1 MAKLWVVIKREYL
14 ERVQNKWFVIS
25 TLLAP
30 LFFSALI
37 FLPALL
43 TLRSMR
49 SAQVANI
56 IILDATGAGMGA
68 RVDSSIRAA
77 RPRAEA
83 GGVPAADP
91 GMQVRV
97 VEPGAPLAQAE
108 SLASRD
114 VRAGTAGG
122 YLVLDAGS
130 LAGDSARYAG
140 PNASSRAVVDKIER
154 AARDVSL
161 GMRLEGA
168 GIDPAKVQ
176 QLTSKRLRLS
186 AERLTATGRGRTGM
200 GNVMFGMAVT
210 LLLYLSIILY
220 GQNVMRGVM
229 EEKQTRVAEV
239 VVSSVSPDKLLAGK
253 ILGVGAVGLTQQIL
267 WFALTAGI
275 GAYVAP
281 FFAKSARAVAQ
292 DMMAQGGSAGARD
305 MSAMMGGM
313 PSITIGQVALLLVF
327 FLIGYFLYSALFAAV
342 GAMVNDER
350 EAQQALGPVMILL
363 IGSSFLMQPVMFNPS
378 SDLARWASLI
388 PFSSPI
394 IMPLRMTMV
403 QVPPLEIAA
412 SVAGGLL
419 MVFLF
424 SWLAARIY
432 RVGLLMYG
440 KKPSMAELARWVRQ
454 AA

>member
-25 TLLAP
+25 TVLAP
-30 LFFSALI
+30 LFFSAMI

-49 SAQVANI
+49 SAEVSNI

-68 RVDSSIRAA
+68 RVDSAIRAA
-77 RPRAEA
+77 RPRPQAEA
-83 GGVPAADP
+83 GGAPAADAT
-91 GMQVRV
+91 MQVRV
-97 VEPGAPLAQAE
+97 VAPGEIAQAE
-108 SLASRD
+108 SLASRE
-114 VRAGTAGG
+114 VRTGPARG

-130 LAGDSARYAG
+130 LAGDSARYVG
-140 PNASSRAVVDKIER
+140 SNASSRAVVDRISR

-161 GMRLEGA
+161 ALRLERA
-168 GIDPAKVQ
+168 GIDPGRVRE
-176 QLTSKRLRLS
+176 LTGKRLALN

-200 GNVMFGMAVT
+200 GNVMFGLAVT
-210 LLLYLSIILY
+210 VLLYISIILY

-239 VVSSVSPDKLLAGK
+239 VVSSVKPDTLLAGK

-275 GAYVAP
+275 GAYIAP
-281 FFAKSARAVAQ
+281 FFAKSARAAAQ
-292 DMMAQGGSAGARD
+292 DMVAQGGGAARD
-305 MSAMMGGM
+305 MNALMGGM
-313 PSITIGQVALLLVF
+313 PSITLGQIALLFAF

-350 EAQQALGPVMILL
+350 EAQQALGPVMVLL

-378 SDLARWASLI
+378 SDLARWSSLI
-388 PFSSPI
+388 PFSAPI

-403 QVPPLEIAA
+403 QVPPLEIAI
-412 SVAGGLL
+412 SIVGGIL
-419 MVFLF
+419 MVALF

-440 KKPSMAELARWVRQ
+440 KKPNMAELARWVRQ

>member
-1 MAKLWVVIKREYL
+1 MAKLWAIIKREYL
-14 ERVQNKWFVIS
+14 ERVQNKWFVVS

-30 LFFSALI
+30 LFFSAMI
-37 FLPALL
+37 FLPAVL
-43 TLRSMR
+43 TMRSMR
-49 SAQVANI
+49 SAEVSNFV
-56 IILDATGAGMGA
+56 ILDATGIGMGA
-68 RVDSSIRAA
+68 RVDSAIRAA
-77 RPRAEA
+77 RPRTAA
-83 GGVPAADP
+83 DSVPAADP
-91 GMQVRV
+91 SIRV
-97 VEPGAPLAQAE
+97 QTVEPGAPLIQAE
-108 SLASRD
+108 SLAAQE
-114 VRAGTAGG
+114 VRAKRTRG
-122 YLVLDAGS
+122 YLVLDPGAVT
-130 LAGDSARYAG
+130 GDSARYVG
-140 PNASSRAVVDKIER
+140 ENASSRAVVDRIER

-161 GMRLEGA
+161 GLRLEGA

-176 QLTSKRLRLS
+176 QLTGKRLRLS
-186 AERLTATGRGRTGM
+186 TERLTATGRGRTGI
-200 GNVMFGMAVT
+200 GNIMFGMAVT

-267 WFALTAGI
+267 WFGLTAAI
-275 GAYVAP
+275 GAYIAP
-281 FFAKSARAVAQ
+281 FFARSARATAQ
-292 DMMAQGGSAGARD
+292 EMMAQGGAASARD
-305 MSAMMGGM
+305 MSALMGGM
-313 PSITIGQVALLLVF
+313 PSITFGQVVLLLVF

-350 EAQQALGPVMILL
+350 EAQQALGPVMVIL

-388 PFSSPI
+388 PFSAPI
-394 IMPLRMTMV
+394 IMPLRMAMV
-403 QVPPLEIAA
+403 QVPATDIAIA
-412 SVAGGLL
+412 IVGGILTVA
-419 MVFLF
+419 LF

-440 KKPSMAELARWVRQ
+440 KKPSMVELVRWVRQ